1 MKKMVS
7 IALALILAMSL
18 ICTALADEVPQPEAG
33 KKFETCWAAQ
43 NTVVRIDYEEE
54 GYRVAVVNEIL
65 TEGTGTE
72 WSPLCPHARHPE
84 HAGAVFPDHSRTK
97 HETPGKGFIFL
108 LIPCCQ
114 HEKPL
119 LSSEN
124 RGLKMG

>member
-54 GYRVAVVNEIL
+54 GYRVSVVNEIL
-65 TEGTGTE
+65 TA
-72 WSPLCPHARHPE
+72 SAMPACSA
-84 HAGAVFPDHSRTK
+84 SRTC
-97 HETPGKGFIFL
+97 G
-108 LIPCCQ
+108 
-114 HEKPL
+114 
-119 LSSEN
+119 SSVS
-124 RGLKMG
+124 